1 MRKSNVA
8 HSQRG
13 LKRHQKNVERLKRAK
28 ALREFNHMAQQVKAM
43 QSYINDKQ
51 EEQEPISLI
60 GQGIEA
66 DLNS

>member
-13 LKRHQKNVERLKRAK
+13 LKRHKKNVERLKRAK

-43 QSYINDKQ
+43 QDYVNSTQNNA
-51 EEQEPISLI
+51 
-60 GQGIEA
+60 EA
-66 DLNS
+66 VTTA